1 MGTASRRRPS
11 GISEAGRFMRF
22 VILLLGFC
30 LAGLSWASCV
40 QFVWIDEDGNE
51 VELPVGPT
59 FYERFSRGM
68 DRKAVAQ
75 ALSEGSPKRTREISF
90 EEACAEFLDLRQS
103 VPFLFR
109 EGRTVTAYQEIPVEN
124 QRGGSLPQSD
134 VDEEQ
139 FYFFIFD
146 EQGQLTDAVEVPQ
159 NSGEPLFFIEGEF
172 VDELLSLKQGEETE
186 AVFARFGTRRPI
198 QHLQTKDGRW
208 HVIYNYACVADGR
221 REVYCRVWVGGGT
234 GRVEYVAGGMLGR
247 KWTGGQ
253 SDAKDVEAI
262 LQEAIR
268 ECERKSGGQWKEA
281 LDTVRLRL
289 VLSRYRSESGKVS
302 ADDERGLCQ
311 QVERILVKESK
322 DAASDAASG
331 FGSDLVAARLRER
344 LTRFRCEESQ
354 TLYSLFPGDTVD
366 LSPLL
371 WEHRRAAEAL
381 VKLSYQAYQ
390 AGTIDERE
398 FIDAL
403 LLLNPP
409 SPRIVPETEDTL

>member
-1 MGTASRRRPS
+1 
-11 GISEAGRFMRF
+11 MRF

-90 EEACAEFLDLRQS
+90 EEACAEFFDLKQS

-109 EGRTVTAYQEIPVEN
+109 EGRHVVTYQEIPMEN
-124 QRGGSLPQSD
+124 RSGASLSQND
-134 VDEEQ
+134 VAGED
-139 FYFFIFD
+139 FYFFLFD
-146 EQGQLTDAVEVPQ
+146 EWGRLTDAVEVPQ